1 MFGDVS
7 NKQRKGHCFSCRHK
21 KRKKGW
27 GGVSEHQEKEEEE
40 EEGWVNVEALMPARV
55 CAYMEAV

>member
-21 KRKKGW
+21 ERNKKC
-27 GGVSEHQEKEEEE
+27 GGGASEHQGKKEEEE
-40 EEGWVNVEALMPARV
+40 EEEEEEGCIRICMCV
-55 CAYMEAV
+55 YMHM